1 MSFWYAA
8 TPSCDGR
15 FSPLIG
21 RADAALYEAK
31 RGGRNRAAIAPDFPL
46 EAAERRVV
54 FEAAA
59 AVSSRDPRSII
70 ETEGRG
76 PYRAKIVTRNLLC
89 VCFTHIRTELA
100 ARQLHIKGRCSPTL
114 AQTSR
119 EYHLRNVM
127 IDALEKRLIEALK
140 SVDAQGDVAPAHV
153 HDPMTMVL
161 RENAIQA
168 NLMRW
173 DDAGGR
179 YVLTGTGRG
188 RIRARARAPGT
199 VVPFRKRE
207 ARG

>member
-59 AVSSRDPRSII
+59 ADPRSII

-100 ARQLHIKGRCSPTL
+100 ARQLHTKGRCSPTL
-114 AQTSR
+114 AETSR
-119 EYHLRNVM
+119 EYHLRDVM

-140 SVDAQGDVAPAHV
+140 SVERRVTLRP
-153 HDPMTMVL
+153 PMSTICSV
-161 RENAIQA
+161 R
-168 NLMRW
+168 MRSKP
-173 DDAGGR
+173 
-179 YVLTGTGRG
+179 
-188 RIRARARAPGT
+188 I
-199 VVPFRKRE
+199 
-207 ARG
+207 